1 MIKIFRNHLI
11 SGDFFYFL
19 YKQSIMILYVITFI
33 KIFIFIL
40 SFLEI
45 LRELFNVFKIIK
57 MRSGKIEL
65 NGWRLAFLY
74 FSISYIITILIVGF

>member
-1 MIKIFRNHLI
+1 MV
-11 SGDFFYFL
+11 
-19 YKQSIMILYVITFI
+19 LYVITFI

-45 LRELFNVFKIIK
+45 FRELFNVFKIIK

-74 FSISYIITILIVGF
+74 FSISYITTILIVGF

>member
-1 MIKIFRNHLI
+1 MV
-11 SGDFFYFL
+11 
-19 YKQSIMILYVITFI
+19 LYVITFI

-45 LRELFNVFKIIK
+45 FRELFNVFKIIK

-65 NGWRLAFLY
+65 NGCRLAFLY
-74 FSISYIITILIVGF
+74 FSISYITTILIVGF